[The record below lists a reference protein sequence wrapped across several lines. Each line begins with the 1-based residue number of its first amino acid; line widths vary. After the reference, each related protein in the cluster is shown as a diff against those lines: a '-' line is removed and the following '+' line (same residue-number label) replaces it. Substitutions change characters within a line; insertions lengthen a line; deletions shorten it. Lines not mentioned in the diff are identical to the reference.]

1 MEEEVKKSD
10 ENLAGT
16 ITKLAVT
23 SKDADN
29 ILKKARIPFLVPCL
43 LSLFFCFLTLLPAS
57 CVPSPVSCPYI
68 LSPVPISCLQS
79 LSPVSCPYLLSPVP
93 VSCLL
98 SLISCLLSSV
108 SFILSP
114 FSCIL
119 SLVSS
124 LLSMSSILCPVPC
137 LLSLFSWKMTGRY
150 IPISLEHLNN
160 FHQFLSVEFRK
171 FNNYLWKLSQIQVLG
186 FRLNI
191 YFSLIRTSL
200 TTRSSN

>member
-1 MEEEVKKSD
+1 MEESYLFNLYLSRIMLMEEEVKKSD

-43 LSLFFCFLTLLPAS
+43 LSLFSCFLTLVPVS
-57 CVPSPVSCPYI
+57 CVPSPVSFPYL

-137 LLSLFSWKMTGRY
+137 LLSLFS
-150 IPISLEHLNN
+150 
-160 FHQFLSVEFRK
+160 
-171 FNNYLWKLSQIQVLG
+171 
-186 FRLNI
+186 
-191 YFSLIRTSL
+191 
-200 TTRSSN
+200 